1 MIRIFKLMIITA
13 ALMLLFAAPVLAADI
28 AVIVNKDNTN
38 SIGKDMVER
47 IYRGDVTSWPGGG
60 VIVPLDMPESSGDR
74 EAFTSSLLGMSVSK
88 LKASWAVKLFS
99 GKATPPKTVGS
110 DDEMIRAVAGNK
122 NAIGYVSAS
131 SVTGSV
137 KVVLTL
143 R

>member
-1 MIRIFKLMIITA
+1 MRRIFKLTMIVA
-13 ALMLLFAAPVLAADI
+13 ALMLFAAAPALAADI

-38 SIGKDMVER
+38 SISRNMVER
-47 IYRGDVTSWPGGG
+47 IYRGDLTSWPGGG
-60 VIVPLDMPESSGDR
+60 IIKPLDLPETSSDR
-74 EAFTSSLLGMSVSK
+74 EAFTSSLLGVSVSK
-88 LKASWAVKLFS
+88 LKASWAMKLFS

-110 DDEMIRAVAGNK
+110 DDAMIRAVAGNR
-122 NAIGYVSAS
+122 NAIGYVNAS